1 MSSKGGGK
9 EQEQPVRSV
18 FELREIN
25 LRKRKNITERRLSE
39 P

>member
-1 MSSKGGGK
+1 MSSEGGEK

-18 FELREIN
+18 FELREIK